1 VSDAPLLSDSDEDSA
16 APRPDANR
24 RTEGRPFEPNARSG
38 EGRNDSRNDSRND
51 TRLAESRNEGRMAE
65 ARNEARLAESRND
78 ARLAETRNDSRNDTR
93 LAEGRLGEAR
103 SEGRRA
109 DARNDSRVGVD
120 ERPQD
125 NRELRGGEARGE
137 MRGPDAGRL
146 VEDLSAAS
154 VIALLEQLLSP
165 RSRSGSIPIRQL
177 AEQGVRR
184 VRSKVEIQALQE
196 AIADVV
202 RAEVVRARAER
213 RRPRFVIHGRAVSA
227 TDWGL
232 DPEVVRL
239 EKEMWSLAARYKD
252 AFQRSFGERLQTL
265 QPRAMGDFFTL
276 LLSQMGFE
284 DIQPVRR
291 QGAHNQEMH
300 FSAVARSATGDIPTA
315 IIVRRDGRDIGRERV
330 IDLRGALHHYADAQ
344 AGLLA
349 TTGQVMSGARE
360 EARVPNAAPVNLLD
374 GAAIARIAA
383 QHGAG
388 VVFQELRLPTVDAEL
403 FDSLTAS

>member
-1 VSDAPLLSDSDEDSA
+1 
-16 APRPDANR
+16 
-24 RTEGRPFEPNARSG
+24 
-38 EGRNDSRNDSRND
+38 
-51 TRLAESRNEGRMAE
+51 
-65 ARNEARLAESRND
+65 
-78 ARLAETRNDSRNDTR
+78 
-93 LAEGRLGEAR
+93 
-103 SEGRRA
+103 
-109 DARNDSRVGVD
+109 
-120 ERPQD
+120 
-125 NRELRGGEARGE
+125 
-137 MRGPDAGRL
+137 

-184 VRSKVEIQALQE
+184 VRAKVEVLALQE

-202 RAEVVRARAER
+202 RGEIVRARAER
-213 RRPRFVIHGRAVSA
+213 RRPRFVMHGRAVSS

-232 DPEVVRL
+232 DPEVVRI
-239 EKEMWSLAARYKD
+239 EKEMQGLATRYKE
-252 AFQRSFGERLQTL
+252 AFARSFGERLQGL
-265 QPRAMGDFFTL
+265 QPRAMGDFFSL

-300 FSAVARSATGDIPTA
+300 FSAVARTATGEIPTA

-330 IDLRGALHHYADAQ
+330 IDLRGALHHYGDAQ

-360 EARVPNAAPVNLLD
+360 EARVPNAAPVTLLD
-374 GAAIARIAA
+374 GVGIARIAA
-383 QHGAG
+383 QNGAG

>member
-1 VSDAPLLSDSDEDSA
+1 L
-16 APRPDANR
+16 RT
-24 RTEGRPFEPNARSG
+24 TEGRA
-38 EGRNDSRNDSRND
+38 
-51 TRLAESRNEGRMAE
+51 
-65 ARNEARLAESRND
+65 
-78 ARLAETRNDSRNDTR
+78 
-93 LAEGRLGEAR
+93 
-103 SEGRRA
+103 
-109 DARNDSRVGVD
+109 
-120 ERPQD
+120 
-125 NRELRGGEARGE
+125 
-137 MRGPDAGRL
+137 PDAGRV

-154 VIALLEQLLSP
+154 VVALLEQLLSP
-165 RSRSGSIPIRQL
+165 RARSGSIPIRQL

-184 VRSKVEIQALQE
+184 VRAKVEIQALQE

-227 TDWGL
+227 TEWGL
-232 DPEVVRL
+232 DPEVVRI
-239 EKEMWSLAARYKD
+239 EKELQGLVARYKE

-265 QPRAMGDFFTL
+265 QPRAMGEFFTL

-300 FSAVARSATGDIPTA
+300 FSAVARSATGDIATA

-360 EARVPNAAPVNLLD
+360 EARVPNAAPVTLLD
-374 GAAIARIAA
+374 GAAVARIAA

-388 VVFQELRLPTVDAEL
+388 VAFQELRLPTVDAEL